1 MNCKVYYSVF
11 IIITFA
17 FLGCKSITLNTV
29 KKQLVMPGYRLGK
42 PMIDYS
48 TTIISKKKFK
58 IISLKIDR
66 LDKKFDSFL
75 IIELTSGIIKYTN
88 QNLKPGSY
96 YIKLSIPEKLVSKES
111 VDNLTIEVSLKNKVL
126 KLKSES
132 FLSEN
137 LLGK

>member
-1 MNCKVYYSVF
+1 M
-11 IIITFA
+11 FA

-48 TTIISKKKFK
+48 TTIISKKNFK
-58 IISLKIDR
+58 IISLKIDK

-96 YIKLSIPEKLVSKES
+96 YIKLSIPEKLISKES

>member
-1 MNCKVYYSVF
+1 MNYKVYYSVF
-11 IIITFA
+11 IVIVFA
-17 FLGCKSITLNTV
+17 FFGCKSLTLSTV

-48 TTIISKKKFK
+48 TTIISKKDFK
-58 IISLKIDR
+58 IISLKIDK
-66 LDKKFDSFL
+66 LDQKFDNFS
-75 IIELTSGIIKYTN
+75 IIELPRGKLRYTN
-88 QNLKPGSY
+88 QILKPGSY

-126 KLKSES
+126 KLKSKS

>member
-1 MNCKVYYSVF
+1 MNCKVSYSVF
-11 IIITFA
+11 IVIMFA
-17 FLGCKSITLNTV
+17 FFGCKSVTLSSV

-42 PMIDYS
+42 PIIDYS
-48 TTIISKKKFK
+48 TTIISKKDFT
-58 IISLKIDR
+58 IISLKIDK
-66 LDKKFDSFL
+66 LDQNFDSFL
-75 IIELTSGIIKYTN
+75 IIELPSGKLKYTN

-126 KLKSES
+126 KLKSKS
-132 FLSEN
+132 FLVEN